1 MVQIVTKL
9 PGEGAVKDALIKEIR
24 TGFQWIKANE
34 EREQLMAAKQAQEMK
49 NHRTIPSLGK
59 CVAMIPP
66 DEYFRLIK
74 KYGRHEVHSREFL
87 RYFNKKYP
95 ELSPNKA

>member
-9 PGEGAVKDALIKEIR
+9 PCEGAVKDALIREIR

-34 EREQLMAAKQAQEMK
+34 QREELEAARQAQEIK
-49 NHRTIPSLGK
+49 NHRTIEGLGK
-59 CVAMIPP
+59 CVAMFPP

-74 KYGRHEVHSREFL
+74 KYGRREVHSKEFL

-95 ELSPNKA
+95 HLSPNKA

>member
-9 PGEGAVKDALIKEIR
+9 PCEGAVKDALIREIR
-24 TGFQWIKANE
+24 TGFEWVKANE
-34 EREQLMAAKQAQEMK
+34 QREELMAAKQAQEIK
-49 NHRTIPSLGK
+49 NHRTIDGLGK

-66 DEYFRLIK
+66 DEYFRMIK
-74 KYGRHEVHSREFL
+74 KYGRHEVHSKEFL

-95 ELSPNKA
+95 HLSPNKA